1 MKRKLFAATMAIAMC
16 AAIAPAMAGDEA
28 LCMDC
33 HEPAEEWE
41 GMSSEAVLAE
51 AKDPD
56 IKRHKDNQALSD
68 EQLKMMIAELLPQ

>member
-16 AAIAPAMAGDEA
+16 AAIAPAMAADEP

-33 HEPAEEWE
+33 HEPAEDWE
-41 GMSSEAVLAE
+41 GMSREEVLVE
-51 AKDPD
+51 AKDPS

-68 EQLKMMIAELLPQ
+68 EELQVIIVELLPE